1 MSVTL
6 PRSVIEAL
14 GEEVAEDLA
23 RWLDQVL
30 QTGIVPLEMPERVTQ
45 AWGEE
50 VARDFRNWV
59 NQVLL
64 EMSTERP
71 T

>member
-6 PRSVIEAL
+6 PRSVIEAW
-14 GEEVAEDLA
+14 GEEVAEDFA
-23 RWLDQVL
+23 HWLDQVL
-30 QTGIVPLEMPERVTQ
+30 QTGIVPLEMPESVTQ

-64 EMSTERP
+64 EMSAERP
-71 T
+71 A

>member
-23 RWLDQVL
+23 HWLDQVL
-30 QTGIVPLEMPERVTQ
+30 QTGIVPLEMPESVTK

-50 VARDFRNWV
+50 TVRDFRYWLNR
-59 NQVLL
+59 VLL
-64 EMSTERP
+64 EMSTEPP